1 MTGLTL
7 YHAPTSPYVR
17 KVMMV
22 LIETNQLAEV
32 QLLHATGSPLDS
44 SQMPVSQNP
53 LGKIPV
59 LTRPDGPALFDSRVI
74 CRYLDARAKAGLY
87 PSGDALWATLTLEAL
102 CDGILDAAIAMVYE
116 KRLRSEGNHS
126 DPVLD
131 GYWSKIDRALTAIE
145 ERWLSHLSRPRRIT
159 SITMGAALG
168 YLDFRHSARDW
179 RASRPELAN
188 WFTSFSQRPA
198 FIQTAPPEDG

>member
-1 MTGLTL
+1 MTL
-7 YHAPTSPYVR
+7 YHSPTSPYVR

-22 LIETNQLAEV
+22 LIETDQLADV
-32 QLLHATGSPLDS
+32 QISPAAGTPLDS
-44 SQMPVSQNP
+44 TNMPLSQNP

-74 CRYLDARAKAGLY
+74 CRYLDDRAGTGLY
-87 PSGDALWATLTLEAL
+87 PKGEAIWASLTFEAL
-102 CDGILDAAIAMVYE
+102 CDGVLDAAIAMVYE
-116 KRLRSEGNHS
+116 KRLRSEGSHS

-131 GYWSKIDRALTAIE
+131 GYWSKIDRALASVE
-145 ERWLSHLSRPRRIT
+145 ERWMSHLTRPKKIT
-159 SITMGAALG
+159 SITLGAALG

-188 WFTSFSQRPA
+188 WFTTFSVRDA
-198 FIQTAPPEDG
+198 FVQTAPPETA